1 LSRIKKPEKIPMRK
15 LAVLTRIILVLL
27 APVSSWA
34 RGGGGCLAEG
44 TLVLTPKETIAI
56 EKLKPGDS
64 VWSLTD
70 GRLQRAEVQALMEVQ
85 PEEYLEVST
94 SGARLKVTPEHLMM
108 VDPGEYLIAGLLQ
121 VGDTVYLVR
130 NGRLDAV
137 TVRSV
142 HRIAANRP
150 AYNLLVSPGGTFVA
164 GGYVVHNKGC
174 FLPDSQIL
182 KSDGRESPIRA
193 VQPGDE
199 LLAFTPEGRM
209 VRTKVKEIVRYEA
222 DQYILLKTDRTT
234 LRVTEEHP
242 FYIGR
247 GTFKTVEALKEG
259 DNVFAWDGQ
268 WFSEQRIISLQKV
281 HEKVEVFNLQTDH
294 PNTFFAGRIAVHNKG
309 GGCFPA
315 GTGITTPNGSVPI
328 ETLASGDEVLAVN
341 SNGRTVRATVKAV
354 FVSKS
359 PVLKIGTHNGVLV
372 ATEDHPVSLGEGR
385 FRQAGDLHPG
395 GDRIIKWKGGRLVAR
410 KVREVSFP
418 AGEGL
423 VFNLQVGEPNT
434 FVAEGI
440 VVHNKGG
447 GCFPTGT
454 SIRTPHGQTSI
465 EKLSPGDPVLA
476 LDPEGRIVQTRVE
489 KIFDTRSLVI
499 MVNTDRGSLCATT
512 DHPVGLVGGDF
523 VPAGQL
529 RPGQKVLMWKDGN
542 IYSATVLRASMEE
555 QERQVYNLSVGWP
568 NTFLAGDFVTH
579 NKGGSSSSRSSS
591 SGSGS
596 GGEISWTAFLIIFG
610 IMFML
615 PFLIFFLAWGGR
627 KNKKSENLDFVY
639 DRGKIVPKAGKT
651 EKLLEFLSKQDPS
664 VSPVE
669 LLKLTESTFKKLQ
682 DRWQARNYGPMKP
695 LMMPDLFNQ
704 HTAQL
709 QGLVRNH
716 EINRIENLKVERID
730 LVNVRYTEKPNQREF
745 TALITASARD
755 YYVDDRS
762 GKFLR
767 GDNAPARFQEFWT
780 FHRLGDQWLLR
791 EIEQAGESDV
801 LKEENFAEMLTD
813 DTIKGI
819 YGEVAKKEGE
829 PGPWL
834 DKETE
839 EKVTRIERLL
849 NFLVQTDNLW
859 NRARM
864 LERARQVFLSVH
876 LAEESG
882 DLKQIPAIDLFP
894 EVAEHLR
901 KQIQQWQTD
910 GLKVEYRNLCVRK
923 AELILVRNF
932 ADQAKDE
939 YTVRISAHAQR
950 VSREG
955 DRIMSQQEY
964 VTPFEEYWTF
974 GRLDNQWKLKEVVP
988 PGRGKKKMA
997 EENVDEDSSPG
1008 QLQWYYRQTR
1018 AM

>member
-1 LSRIKKPEKIPMRK
+1 
-15 LAVLTRIILVLL
+15 
-27 APVSSWA
+27 
-34 RGGGGCLAEG
+34 
-44 TLVLTPKETIAI
+44 
-56 EKLKPGDS
+56 
-64 VWSLTD
+64 
-70 GRLQRAEVQALMEVQ
+70 
-85 PEEYLEVST
+85 
-94 SGARLKVTPEHLMM
+94 
-108 VDPGEYLIAGLLQ
+108 
-121 VGDTVYLVR
+121 
-130 NGRLDAV
+130 
-137 TVRSV
+137 
-142 HRIAANRP
+142 
-150 AYNLLVSPGGTFVA
+150 
-164 GGYVVHNKGC
+164 
-174 FLPDSQIL
+174 
-182 KSDGRESPIRA
+182 
-193 VQPGDE
+193 
-199 LLAFTPEGRM
+199 
-209 VRTKVKEIVRYEA
+209 
-222 DQYILLKTDRTT
+222 
-234 LRVTEEHP
+234 
-242 FYIGR
+242 
-247 GTFKTVEALKEG
+247 
-259 DNVFAWDGQ
+259 
-268 WFSEQRIISLQKV
+268 
-281 HEKVEVFNLQTDH
+281 
-294 PNTFFAGRIAVHNKG
+294 
-309 GGCFPA
+309 
-315 GTGITTPNGSVPI
+315 
-328 ETLASGDEVLAVN
+328 
-341 SNGRTVRATVKAV
+341 
-354 FVSKS
+354 
-359 PVLKIGTHNGVLV
+359 
-372 ATEDHPVSLGEGR
+372 
-385 FRQAGDLHPG
+385 
-395 GDRIIKWKGGRLVAR
+395 
-410 KVREVSFP
+410 
-418 AGEGL
+418 
-423 VFNLQVGEPNT
+423 
-434 FVAEGI
+434 
-440 VVHNKGG
+440 
-447 GCFPTGT
+447 
-454 SIRTPHGQTSI
+454 
-465 EKLSPGDPVLA
+465 
-476 LDPEGRIVQTRVE
+476 
-489 KIFDTRSLVI
+489 
-499 MVNTDRGSLCATT
+499 
-512 DHPVGLVGGDF
+512 
-523 VPAGQL
+523 
-529 RPGQKVLMWKDGN
+529 
-542 IYSATVLRASMEE
+542 
-555 QERQVYNLSVGWP
+555 
-568 NTFLAGDFVTH
+568 
-579 NKGGSSSSRSSS
+579 
-591 SGSGS
+591 
-596 GGEISWTAFLIIFG
+596 
-610 IMFML
+610 
-615 PFLIFFLAWGGR
+615 
-627 KNKKSENLDFVY
+627 
-639 DRGKIVPKAGKT
+639 
-651 EKLLEFLSKQDPS
+651 
-664 VSPVE
+664 

-682 DRWQARNYGPMKP
+682 DRWQARHYEPMKP

-849 NFLVQTDNLW
+849 NFLAQTDKLW

-882 DLKQIPAIDLFP
+882 DLKQIPEIDLFP

-923 AELILVRNF
+923 VEFILVRNF

-950 VSREG
+950 VFREG

-974 GRLDNQWKLKEVVP
+974 GRLDNQWKLKEVLP